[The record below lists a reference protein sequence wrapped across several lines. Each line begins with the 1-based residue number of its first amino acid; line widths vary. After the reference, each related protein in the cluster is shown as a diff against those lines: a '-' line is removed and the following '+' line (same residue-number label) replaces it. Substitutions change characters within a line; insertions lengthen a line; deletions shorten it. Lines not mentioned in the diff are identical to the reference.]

1 MQDKKQKQFIM
12 DNLKNQ
18 IMAFSLD
25 KQEPTPTFAESRADW
40 IPYGDDNLYP
50 DFLIELMNRSS
61 KHNSLI
67 KKKVNMS
74 VGEGFVETAAN
85 SQFIQN
91 VSGKE
96 DLNEIVFKCGYDL
109 NVYGGYAVAVTWS
122 NDGKTIARI
131 SFVDYSKVRIAKV
144 IEDDS
149 EVSRLQAKGV
159 DFFYISS
166 DWTQYRKEKHKPELI
181 QGFSEEY
188 KQNKTQLIFVTEYR
202 AGVDYYTYPDFVSA
216 VNWIQLDYEISNF
229 HLSSVHNGFTP
240 SMIMSLKGGVP
251 TPEEQ
256 REFKKKLQK
265 QYGGSDNASRVFVT
279 FSESGETAPE
289 FIPINLNASD
299 ERFLQLEEQI
309 QQNIVIAHGATPIV
323 AGVAVSGKL
332 GSSDEVI
339 ESEQVFQKNVID
351 AKQKILTKNF
361 NKIML
366 INGINEK
373 IELKGIKSFD
383 ETKNLENDGNE

>member
-1 MQDKKQKQFIM
+1 MQDKKQKQFTM

-67 KKKVNMS
+67 KKKVNMA

-122 NDGKTIARI
+122 NDGKSIARI

-149 EVSRLQAKGV
+149 EVARLQAKGV

-188 KQNKTQLIFVTEYR
+188 K
-202 AGVDYYTYPDFVSA
+202 
-216 VNWIQLDYEISNF
+216 
-229 HLSSVHNGFTP
+229 
-240 SMIMSLKGGVP
+240 
-251 TPEEQ
+251 
-256 REFKKKLQK
+256 
-265 QYGGSDNASRVFVT
+265 
-279 FSESGETAPE
+279 
-289 FIPINLNASD
+289 
-299 ERFLQLEEQI
+299 
-309 QQNIVIAHGATPIV
+309 
-323 AGVAVSGKL
+323 
-332 GSSDEVI
+332 
-339 ESEQVFQKNVID
+339 
-351 AKQKILTKNF
+351 
-361 NKIML
+361 
-366 INGINEK
+366 
-373 IELKGIKSFD
+373 
-383 ETKNLENDGNE
+383 